1 MTRNRIIA
9 LGLIAAGFAV
19 FAHGALAASGRPL
32 LRATLASAKPTLKA
46 DITATRDILTL
57 GDLVSNLPLG
67 LASQPAFRAPALGET
82 GTIQASRIVEAVQAQ
97 GIESVVDGGHAQVVV
112 TRAARRIGMVDIE
125 AAVRSAIA
133 ERYGVDA
140 RALTLS
146 LDTGAP
152 VIVAEPELRGAL
164 QTQDLVYD
172 ARSRRLAATLMLP
185 GSAAMRLKPVRITG
199 QMVETVDVIVP
210 VRAVNR
216 GEILQS
222 ADLGIERRP
231 REGAASDVIVEAA
244 AAIGKSARR
253 ALAAGQV
260 MRTADLQRQEIVARN
275 EVVTVMY
282 EAPGLMLSMRG
293 RAQEAGAQG
302 DIISVM
308 NIQSKKILQA
318 TVVGAGRVAVNGAPA
333 GRVALAN

>member
-1 MTRNRIIA
+1 MIRTCFIA
-9 LGLIAAGFAV
+9 LSLVTSGFAV
-19 FAHGALAASGRPL
+19 FTGSASAAPERPL
-32 LRATLASAKPTLKA
+32 LRATVVPAKPTLKA

-57 GDLVSNLPLG
+57 GDLVTGLPVG
-67 LASQPAFRAPALGET
+67 VASQPAFRAPVLGET
-82 GTIQASRIVEAVQAQ
+82 GTIQASRIIEAVQAQ
-97 GIESVVDGGHAQVVV
+97 GVETVVDGGHAQVVV
-112 TRAARRIGMVDIE
+112 TRAARRIGMLDIE
-125 AAVRSAIA
+125 AAVRSAIE

-146 LDTGAP
+146 LDNGAP
-152 VIVAEPELRGAL
+152 VIVTEPELRAAL

-172 ARSRRLAATLMLP
+172 ARSRRLVATLMLP

-210 VRAVNR
+210 LRAINR
-216 GEILQS
+216 GEIIQA
-222 ADLGIERRP
+222 ADLGTERRP
-231 REGAASDVIVEAA
+231 REGTGSDVVVETS

-253 ALAAGQV
+253 PLASGQV
-260 MRTADLQRQEIVARN
+260 MRTTDLQRQEIVARN

-318 TVVGAGRVAVNGAPA
+318 TVIGAGRVAVNGTPA

>member
-1 MTRNRIIA
+1 MMRTCFIV
-9 LGLIAAGFAV
+9 LGLITTSFAMVGGGAFAAAEK
-19 FAHGALAASGRPL
+19 PL
-32 LRATLASAKPTLKA
+32 LRATVTAAKPALKA

-57 GDLVSNLPLG
+57 GDLVTGLPAG
-67 LASQPAFRAPALGET
+67 VASQPAFRAPVLGET
-82 GTIQASRIVEAVQAQ
+82 GTIQASRIIEAVQAQ
-97 GIESVVDGGHAQVVV
+97 GVETVLDGGHAQVVV
-112 TRAARRIGMVDIE
+112 TRAARRIGMIDIE
-125 AAVRSAIA
+125 AAVRNAIE

-146 LDTGAP
+146 LDNGAP

-172 ARSRRLAATLMLP
+172 ARSRRLVATLLLP

-199 QMVETVDVIVP
+199 QMVETVDVVVP
-210 VRAVNR
+210 IRAINR
-216 GEILQS
+216 GEIIQA
-222 ADLGIERRP
+222 ADLSTERRP
-231 REGAASDVIVEAA
+231 REGTASDVVVEAV

-253 ALAAGQV
+253 ALGAGQT